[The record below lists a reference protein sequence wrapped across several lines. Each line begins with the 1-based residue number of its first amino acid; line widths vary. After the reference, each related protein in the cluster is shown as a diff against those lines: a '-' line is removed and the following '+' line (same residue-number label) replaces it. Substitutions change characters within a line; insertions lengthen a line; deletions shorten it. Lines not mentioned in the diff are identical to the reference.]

1 MSLTDIGALLEEA
14 AQSGRLDGITI
25 YPSPNWG
32 WQVSVKT
39 KGNDGWNCEMGQDL
53 NALLSYSLSRFNE
66 QYKLPPGVKHLAAE
80 PTTQGGVFD

>member
-1 MSLTDIGALLEEA
+1 MSDLNTLLEEA

-39 KGNDGWNCEMGQDL
+39 KGNDGWVCEMGPDL

-66 QYKLPPGVKHLAAE
+66 HYKLPPGMKHPRAAE